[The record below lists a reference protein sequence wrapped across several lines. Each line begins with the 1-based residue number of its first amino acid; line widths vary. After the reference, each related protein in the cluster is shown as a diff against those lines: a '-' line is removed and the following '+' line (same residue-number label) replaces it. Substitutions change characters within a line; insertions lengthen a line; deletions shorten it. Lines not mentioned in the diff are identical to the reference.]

1 MTAIPFKKFRL
12 PTRVPPWLTPTLAR
26 VGRRPA
32 LWSAVAVGGLGVML
46 AISSHTGKR
55 KKWNASETPPVT
67 ASAVAGPFMQEV
79 VERGEVESSSNVEIR
94 CQVQQSRAAGGTAI
108 IQIVPEGAY
117 VKEGEFLVKLD
128 DSGLQADLVM
138 QQIAS
143 NTSRAS
149 VVGAQADYDAT
160 KLALQEY
167 ESGTFRQ
174 EEGALESDEFV
185 AKENLRRAEEYL
197 RYSEKLAARGYVTE
211 VQLEADRFAVEKA
224 RKELDAASTKLEV
237 LHRYTKVKTLNK
249 LKADVE
255 TTEARLKSLENSHKL
270 DLERQTA
277 LEEQLAHCVIKA
289 PTSGQV
295 VYANLASGE
304 PLIAEGKLVRER
316 QVIIRLPDPKRMQV
330 TARVNE
336 SRIDRVKKGMNVRI
350 RLDAFP
356 EQELAGT
363 VRDISEY
370 PLPAI
375 SSYSTMKE
383 YGAEIDIHD
392 PPPGVRTGMTAQAAI
407 EIEKIERAVQVP
419 LPAVLE
425 RGKRFFC
432 LVTQGDQLTAQE
444 VSVGPANEQSVIIQD
459 GLNEGDQVLL
469 APQSYEKSVT
479 LPETVPGERP
489 QTPEARAVANA
500 AAAAKS
506 AAR

>member
-1 MTAIPFKKFRL
+1 MTALPIKTFRFPTRL
-12 PTRVPPWLTPTLAR
+12 PAWLTPVLVR
-26 VGRRPA
+26 VRRRPLVWGIGA
-32 LWSAVAVGGLGVML
+32 AGCLGAMFAVTGGSAK
-46 AISSHTGKR
+46 HT
-55 KKWNASETPPVT
+55 KWNSSTTPPVT
-67 ASAVAGPFMQEV
+67 AAAVAAPFLQEV

-94 CQVQQSRAAGGTAI
+94 CLVQSRSSAGTAI

-128 DSGLQADLVM
+128 DSGLRADLVM

-143 NTSRAS
+143 NTSRAA
-149 VVGAQADYDAT
+149 VVGAQADFDAT

-174 EEGALESDEFV
+174 AEEALESEEFV

-224 RKELDAASTKLEV
+224 RKELGATSTKLEV
-237 LHRYTKVKTLNK
+237 LHRYTKLKTVNR

-255 TTEARLKSLENSHKL
+255 TMEARLKSLENSHKL
-270 DLERQTA
+270 DLERQKT
-277 LEEQLAHCVIKA
+277 LEEQLANCVIKA

-295 VYANLASGE
+295 VYANPASGE
-304 PLIAEGKLVRER
+304 PIIAEGKLVRER
-316 QVIIRLPDPKRMQV
+316 QIIIRLPDPKRMHV
-330 TARVNE
+330 IARVNE
-336 SRIDRVKKGMNVRI
+336 SRIDRVKKGMPVRI

-356 EQELAGT
+356 EQELQGT

-370 PLPAI
+370 PLPAV

-383 YGAEIDIHD
+383 YAAEIDIHE
-392 PPPGVRTGMTAQAAI
+392 PPPGVRSGMTAQASI
-407 EIEKIERAVQVP
+407 EIEKLERAVQVP

-444 VSVGPANEQSVIIQD
+444 VSVGPANDQAVIIEN

-469 APQSYEKSVT
+469 APQAYESSVT
-479 LPETVPGERP
+479 LPDAVASERP
-489 QTPEARAVANA
+489 QTPEARAIANA
-500 AAAAKS
+500 AATAKS

>member
-1 MTAIPFKKFRL
+1 MTALPFKTFRL
-12 PTRVPPWLTPTLAR
+12 PTRLSARLVPVLGR
-26 VGRRPA
+26 VRRRPV
-32 LWSAVAVGGLGVML
+32 LWSLGTVGCLGVIF
-46 AISSHTGKR
+46 AISGGSAKPT
-55 KKWNASETPPVT
+55 KWNTSATPPVT
-67 ASAVAGPFMQEV
+67 AAASAAPFVQEV

-94 CQVQQSRAAGGTAI
+94 CLVQSRSSAGTAI
-108 IQIVPEGAY
+108 IQIVPEGKY
-117 VKEGEFLVKLD
+117 VKEGDFLVKLD

-143 NTSRAS
+143 NTSRAA
-149 VVGAQADYDAT
+149 VVAAQADFDAT

-167 ESGTFRQ
+167 ESGTFKQ
-174 EEGALESDEFV
+174 LEGGLESEEFV

-224 RKELDAASTKLEV
+224 RKELDASSTKLEV
-237 LHRYTKVKTLNK
+237 LHRYTKLKTVNR

-255 TTEARLKSLENSHKL
+255 TMEARLKSLENSHKL
-270 DLERQTA
+270 DLERQKT

-295 VYANLASGE
+295 VYANPPNGD
-304 PLIAEGKLVRER
+304 PIIAEGKLIRER
-316 QVIIRLPDPKRMQV
+316 QIIIRLPDPKRMHV
-330 TARVNE
+330 IARVNE
-336 SRIDRVKKGMNVRI
+336 SRIDRVKKGMPVRI

-356 EQELAGT
+356 EQELQGT

-370 PLPAI
+370 PLPALTA
-375 SSYSTMKE
+375 YTTMKE
-383 YGAEIDIHD
+383 YAAEIDIHD
-392 PPPGVRTGMTAQAAI
+392 PPPGVRTGMTAQASI

-432 LVTQGDQLTAQE
+432 LVPRGDQLTAQE
-444 VSVGPANEQSVIIQD
+444 VSVGSANEQSVIIED
-459 GLNEGDQVLL
+459 GLSEGDQVLL
-469 APQSYEKSVT
+469 APQSYESSVT
-479 LPETVPGERP
+479 LPEAVAVARP
-489 QTPEARAVANA
+489 QTPEARAVAKA
-500 AAAAKS
+500 AKAAKS